1 MSTPFSAIGVIMQIK
16 EQQEKKTERYKEIDN
31 KFQETSFEKIIEIQ
45 RWMLKSKQYQ
55 LLKTKDNKL
64 FFFDS
69 FCRIWIE
76 EKKRMLCVEEEKDI
90 FWRTQSIEEIESKY
104 YDILFAILRVENNVI
119 KQDIQ
124 QGIDKIIEEEISGIA
139 IGYILMV
146 ESKCKKENVISISQ
160 LLAQKNEYIKAI
172 ELLQYA
178 QSCIF
183 QDDDFILAEA
193 DCWITIR
200 QWNQSLNCLKKIS
213 NPDRDILEIIHNI
226 ERINE
231 NEKL

>member
-1 MSTPFSAIGVIMQIK
+1 MSTPFSVIGVIMQIK
-16 EQQEKKTERYKEIDN
+16 EQYEKKTELYKEID
-31 KFQETSFEKIIEIQ
+31 KKLQDTSFEKIIEIQ
-45 RWMLKSKQYQ
+45 RWMLKSKEYQ
-55 LLKTKDNKL
+55 LLKAKDNKL

-76 EKKRMLCVEEEKDI
+76 EKKRMLCVEDEKDI
-90 FWRTQSIEEIESKY
+90 FWRTQNIEEIESKY
-104 YDILFAILRVENNVI
+104 YDILFTILRVENHVSE
-119 KQDIQ
+119 QDIQ

-146 ESKCKKENVISISQ
+146 ESECKKENVISISQ
-160 LLAQKNEYIKAI
+160 LLVQKNEYIKAI

-178 QSCIF
+178 QACIS
-183 QDDDFILAEA
+183 QDNDFILVEA

-213 NPDRDILEIIHNI
+213 NPDREILELIQNI